1 MLNSDAALDTSSF
14 SGSCKNC
21 VDPKTARLLLAVTGW
36 RSATYNESG
45 QLSYALVRLLSKMFL
60 STKQQ
65 QPRLFVLCLAATFLA
80 GASACK
86 SDYPSSGRAAGT
98 DSKAQPRQVKTVK
111 VLETPVGQTV
121 TVNGT
126 LAAYDQTTISV
137 KVPGRLQTINVDLGS
152 VVRKGQA
159 IAQLEQSDYKLRLQ
173 QAEASLAQARARLGL
188 SPDGA
193 DDRVT
198 AEQTGTVRQAKAVLD
213 EAKAKKDRATRLVQQ
228 GVIPRAEFDSVDAEY
243 KVALSRYQD
252 GLEEIRNRQ
261 GILAQ
266 RRSELALARQQLA
279 DTTVYSP
286 MSGVIQEKKSSVGEY
301 LAAGAPVVD
310 IVRIDPLRLR
320 VEVPERESHNIRN
333 GQSVRVTIEGDT
345 ESYFGYV
352 KRLSPTISQQNRV
365 LAVEA
370 DVANNGKLKPG
381 AFVRA
386 DIVTDQ
392 TSTAATVPSNALVTF
407 AGIEKVLI
415 IENGKAVEKTVT
427 TGRRGSDWIE
437 IKSGV
442 NVGQSVIVDPGN
454 LQSGQNVT
462 TSEGQ

>member
-1 MLNSDAALDTSSF
+1 MLNCLQFTRYKRSILLVSYWPRDFASRAGF
-14 SGSCKNC
+14 
-21 VDPKTARLLLAVTGW
+21 LLLTV
-36 RSATYNESG
+36 
-45 QLSYALVRLLSKMFL
+45 LALVSLS
-60 STKQQ
+60 
-65 QPRLFVLCLAATFLA
+65 
-80 GASACK
+80 CK
-86 SDYPSSGRAAGT
+86 SDYPASGKAAGP

-111 VLETPVGQTV
+111 VVEMPVGQTV

-126 LAAYDQTTISV
+126 LAAYDNTTISV
-137 KVPGRLQTINVDLGS
+137 KVPGRIQTINVDLGT

-159 IAQLEQSDYKLRLQ
+159 IAQLEQADYKLRVQ
-173 QAEASLAQARARLGL
+173 QVEASLAQARARLGL
-188 SPDGA
+188 SPDGS
-193 DDRVT
+193 DDRVA

-213 EAKAKKDRATRLVQQ
+213 EAKTKRDRAIRLVEQ
-228 GVIPRAEFDSVDAEY
+228 GVIARAEFDTADAEY

-252 GLEEIRNRQ
+252 GVEEIRNRQ
-261 GILAQ
+261 GLLAQ

-286 MSGVIQEKKSSVGEY
+286 MAGVVQEKKVSVGEY

-320 VEVPERESHNIRN
+320 VEVPERESQSIRN
-333 GQSVRVTIEGDT
+333 GQSVRVTVEGDP
-345 ESYFGYV
+345 ESYLGYI

-370 DVANNGKLKPG
+370 DVANNGKLRPG

-392 TSTAATVPSNALVTF
+392 VSTAATVPADAIVTF
-407 AGIEKVLI
+407 AGIEKVI
-415 IENGKAVEKTVT
+415 IVEGGKAVEKPVT
-427 TGRRGSDWIE
+427 TGRRGPDWVE

-442 NVGQSVIVDPGN
+442 NVGQTVVVNPGN
-454 LQSGQNVT
+454 LQSGQAVT
-462 TSEGQ
+462 EF